1 MVTHKWLLSG
11 ACAAI
16 AIAFLA
22 ARPHPTPGPVMR
34 DFEAYW
40 AAGAAW
46 NARADPYGVAIWNVQ
61 RGVPGVDAR
70 RDEIL
75 PFVGPP
81 ATLLVWSAF
90 ARLPYATA
98 AAVWSCVL
106 GTSLLVLVVVV
117 LVGAGGSLSL
127 SSVVGTLAL
136 ALAFGPLTSGLALGQ
151 LAVPAF
157 TGAALVVLAA
167 TRSFPGATVA
177 ATLAFAQPNAALGL
191 ISQLGRNRV
200 TLAIALAAFLSYALG
215 AIAAGWK
222 WPLAYAHMLGQHAGA
237 ERFVAIQITPSSVA
251 FGLGAT
257 ASSARLVATALAI
270 LAIGAG
276 IALAAAVR
284 GRFARFAAF
293 STLAPFV
300 ASFFH
305 EHDLIVAYAAAA
317 WCAIRTR
324 GTTRIVALA
333 GALLVAV
340 DWLGLAQRPTGIA
353 QSALLAVAAMAAF
366 AALGERTERW
376 TFAVM
381 AAFAAVF
388 VAAAISAVHHPAP

>member
-1 MVTHKWLLSG
+1 
-11 ACAAI
+11 
-16 AIAFLA
+16 
-22 ARPHPTPGPVMR
+22 
-34 DFEAYW
+34 
-40 AAGAAW
+40 
-46 NARADPYGVAIWNVQ
+46 
-61 RGVPGVDAR
+61 
-70 RDEIL
+70 
-75 PFVGPP
+75 
-81 ATLLVWSAF
+81 
-90 ARLPYATA
+90 
-98 AAVWSCVL
+98 
-106 GTSLLVLVVVV
+106 
-117 LVGAGGSLSL
+117 
-127 SSVVGTLAL
+127 
-136 ALAFGPLTSGLALGQ
+136 
-151 LAVPAF
+151 
-157 TGAALVVLAA
+157 
-167 TRSFPGATVA
+167 
-177 ATLAFAQPNAALGL
+177 
-191 ISQLGRNRV
+191 
-200 TLAIALAAFLSYALG
+200 
-215 AIAAGWK
+215 
-222 WPLAYAHMLGQHAGA
+222 
-237 ERFVAIQITPSSVA
+237 
-251 FGLGAT
+251 
-257 ASSARLVATALAI
+257 SSARLVATALAI

-305 EHDLIVAYAAAA
+305 EHDLVVAYAGAA

-388 VAAAISAVHHPAP
+388 VAAAISAVHHPAPIWPDAMQAFHAPDEPIARVWSDEQRASGLLATVPAWALLRSLSLLGCALLAYAIYRHSSRCRTG